1 MSSPQSSL
9 PRLRSQRARLT
20 AVLMPILA
28 GLWPAPRRTGERGL
42 SQSTENAILL
52 VGAVAVATIVI
63 TAVTRYVQ
71 SNLPG

>member
-1 MSSPQSSL
+1 
-9 PRLRSQRARLT
+9 
-20 AVLMPILA
+20 MPILA